1 MQILLNPIGTA
12 AITVAGAIA
21 ALVIAGLVYHKVPQ
35 RHLALALAALG
46 KHFTLVQFRPRR

>member
-21 ALVIAGLVYHKVPQ
+21 ALVIAGLVYHKV
-35 RHLALALAALG
+35 R
-46 KHFTLVQFRPRR
+46 